1 MKYKILGKTGIK
13 VSEMCLGTMTFGT
26 DWGWGADKAES
37 QKMFDIFLKHG
48 GNFIDTANIYTK
60 QSSETFLGEFIQ
72 KERKNLVLATKYTL
86 NEYAELNRSGNN
98 RKNMIESVEESLR
111 RLNTDYIDLYY
122 VHAWDY
128 LTDPEEL
135 MRNLEYLV
143 SSGKV
148 LTIGISDTPA
158 WIVSR
163 CNTIAE
169 QRGWTPFSAYQVEY
183 CLSERTVE
191 RDIIPCAEAYD
202 MSIAA
207 WGPLGAGLLTGKY
220 INPDDSPK
228 RMVPGKSRR
237 LLGKNLEIAQKV
249 MEVAVDSDMTPAQL
263 AINWQRAQSPNISCL
278 FGARSAAQCEENMQ
292 SLNYEITD
300 EQLIALN
307 ETTQIDMGFPRD
319 FLDTDRVRHIVYG
332 GHYGDIEI

>member
-1 MKYKILGKTGIK
+1 MKYKNLGKTGIK
-13 VSEMCLGTMTFGT
+13 VSQMSLGTMTFGT
-26 DWGWGADKAES
+26 DWGWGAEKEES
-37 QKMFDIFLKHG
+37 KKIFDTFLKYG
-48 GNFIDTANIYTK
+48 GNFIDTANIYTM
-60 QSSETFLGEFIQ
+60 QTAERYLGEFIQ
-72 KERKNLVLATKYTL
+72 SERKNLVLATKYTL
-86 NEYAELNRSGNN
+86 NEYGELNRSGNN

-111 RLNTDYIDLYY
+111 RLKTDYIDLYY

-202 MSIAA
+202 MTIAA

-220 INPDDSPK
+220 INPDESPK

-237 LLGKNLEIAQKV
+237 LLGNNMAIAQRV
-249 MEVAVDSDMTPAQL
+249 VDVASQSNMTPAQL
-263 AINWQRAQSPNISCL
+263 AINWQLSQSPNISCL
-278 FGARSAAQCEENMQ
+278 FGARSQAQCLENMKA
-292 SLNYEITD
+292 LEYEISQ
-300 EQLIALN
+300 EEILALN
-307 ETTQIDMGFPRD
+307 EATQIDMGFPRD

-332 GHYGDIEI
+332 GHYKDIE

>member
-13 VSEMCLGTMTFGT
+13 VSQMCLGTMTFGT

-37 QKMFDIFLKHG
+37 QKMFDVFLNHG

-60 QSSETFLGEFIQ
+60 QSSEIFLGEFIQ
-72 KERKNLVLATKYTL
+72 TERKNLVLATKYTL
-86 NEYAELNRSGNN
+86 NEYGELNRSGNN
-98 RKNMIESVEESLR
+98 RKNMIESLQESLR
-111 RLNTDYIDLYY
+111 RLNTDYIDLFY